1 MDGRAAQLY
10 LTYLGFHPGARL
22 MGRRN
27 AQPVS
32 ARRLSDATRAREDK
46 YNRFA
51 HGGTIVCSAAK
62 FEIPDT
68 SGLNFVTRRQLRN

>member
-1 MDGRAAQLY
+1 MDVGAAQLY
-10 LTYLGFHPGARL
+10 LTYLVFTRARL